1 MNSKDRFLSLDFSE
15 VYFDWDDTKEQRN
28 FIKHGVRF
36 RTAVKVFFDPHK
48 VGREGL
54 EHPPE
59 KCYDVLGM
67 VGKVLF
73 VVCAYYED
81 SNTVRIIS
89 ARRAAVREKKR
100 YMYGEDFNER
110 Y

>member
-15 VYFDWDDTKEQRN
+15 VFFDWDDNKEQRN

-36 RTAVKVFFDPHK
+36 RTAVKVFFDPHT

-59 KCYDVLGM
+59 KRYDVLGRSVKFSSSFAHTM
-67 VGKVLF
+67 KTRTL
-73 VVCAYYED
+73 
-81 SNTVRIIS
+81 
-89 ARRAAVREKKR
+89 
-100 YMYGEDFNER
+100 
-110 Y
+110 